1 MCIRK
6 LFARK
11 GEERPKDAKNAA
23 TELYF
28 ANAAAIISSFDSW
41 KGDDRFYFIE
51 LDLDLSYHLGTRV
64 VLMAEPP
71 YHLGT
76 LVRCSLEHPELFS
89 FQCPSCGERVYAYTL
104 NGSPQSGRVDL
115 SGECPRCGWRGG
127 VSVSGWR
134 SRSIVL
140 RETQR
145 EDAHRLSQA
154 LGGPEGFSPAS
165 IDNLLEEI
173 GGEL

>member
-6 LFARK
+6 LFARR
-11 GEERPKDAKNAA
+11 GEERPQDARDAA
-23 TELYF
+23 TDLYF
-28 ANAAAIISSFDSW
+28 ANAAAIISSFNSW
-41 KGDDRFYFIE
+41 KEDDRFYFIA
-51 LDLDLSYHLGTRV
+51 LDLDLSYHLGTHV

-76 LVRCSLEHPELFS
+76 IVRCSLEHPELFS
-89 FQCPSCGERVYAYTL
+89 FLCPTCGERVYAYTL

-145 EDAHRLSQA
+145 EDSQRLSEA
-154 LGGPEGFSPAS
+154 MGGPGGFTTAS
-165 IDNLLEEI
+165 IEELLAEI

>member
-6 LFARK
+6 LFTRK
-11 GEERPKDAKNAA
+11 GKERPQDAKGAA
-23 TELYF
+23 TDLYF

-41 KGDDRFYFIE
+41 KDDDRFYFIA
-51 LDLDLSYHLGTRV
+51 LDLDLSYHLGTHV

-76 LVRCSLEHPELFS
+76 IVRCALDHPELFS
-89 FQCPSCGERVYAYTL
+89 FLCPTCGERVYAYTL

-115 SGECPRCGWRGG
+115 SGVCPRCGWRGG

-145 EDAHRLSQA
+145 EDSQRQA
-154 LGGPEGFSPAS
+154 EAMGEPGGFSPAS
-165 IDNLLEEI
+165 IEDLLGK
-173 GGEL
+173 GGEK